1 MSLDPVA
8 GALIV
13 AAFALLFASAA
24 VQKLR
29 DLGRFAEVFAAY
41 AVLPPALGPGVAWAI
56 PVLELSVALGL
67 LSSRARPYASGI
79 GMLLLLAYAAAMAV
93 NLRRGR
99 RDIACGC
106 GSADDR
112 RPIAAWMS
120 WRNLALA
127 TLLGLAPQPW
137 NARALGFT
145 DALTIGFAL
154 AVTVVVYLCLDRLAQ
169 VARKARPL
177 QGLQP

>member
-1 MSLDPVA
+1 MLLDPVA

-24 VQKLR
+24 VHKLR
-29 DLGRFAEVFAAY
+29 NLARFAEVFAAY
-41 AVLPPALGPGVAWAI
+41 AVLPRAPGRGVSWVI
-56 PVLELSVALGL
+56 PVLELGVAFGL
-67 LSSRARPYASGI
+67 LSSRSRPYACGF
-79 GMLLLLAYAAAMAV
+79 GMLLLLGYAAAMAV

-99 RDIACGC
+99 RDLACGC
-106 GSADDR
+106 GGPDE
-112 RPIAAWMS
+112 RPIAAWMA
-120 WRNLALA
+120 WRNLAFA
-127 TLLGLAPQPW
+127 ALLGLVARPW
-137 NARALGFT
+137 SARALVPT

-169 VARKARPL
+169 VTRTAKQL

>member
-1 MSLDPVA
+1 MLLDPVV

-24 VQKLR
+24 VHKLR
-29 DLGRFAEVFAAY
+29 NLGRFAEVFAAY
-41 AVLPPALGPGVAWAI
+41 GLLPPVSRLGVSWAI
-56 PVLELSVALGL
+56 PVLELGVALGL
-67 LSSRARPYASGI
+67 LSSRSRPYASGI
-79 GMLLLLAYAAAMAV
+79 GMLLLLGYAVAMAV

-106 GSADDR
+106 GGPDE
-112 RPIAAWMS
+112 RPIAAWMA

-127 TLLGLAPQPW
+127 ALLALAPPPW
-137 NARALGFT
+137 NARALLPT
-145 DALTIGFAL
+145 DALTIGFGL
-154 AVTVVVYLCLDRLAQ
+154 AVTVVVYLCLDRLGQ
-169 VARKARPL
+169 VTRKAKQL